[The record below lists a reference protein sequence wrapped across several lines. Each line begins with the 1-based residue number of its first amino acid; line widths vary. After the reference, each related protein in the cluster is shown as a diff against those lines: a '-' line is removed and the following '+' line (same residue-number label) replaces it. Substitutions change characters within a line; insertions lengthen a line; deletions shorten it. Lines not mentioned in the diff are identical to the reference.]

1 MTPGVPLFKFFRRS
15 APNAVPEPVS
25 WHAGQRRMF
34 MALVWLAC
42 LACAAALTAQAPR
55 FDPLD
60 VWALPLLS
68 LVMLTL
74 QLLLSAGQLTLQ
86 AAVMGAFAGTAAY
99 VLLALNHQ
107 FNVMPRT
114 SWTLMENTYWFAVL
128 YAAAFLVFP
137 PRQAIRV
144 AAAMLILSALIC
156 TYHLLFTVSPLTRT
170 HLTGASVQ
178 FLLMGGVMTVMQATL
193 GVQRMRLLASH
204 TAAYTDT
211 LTGLANRR
219 AAEERLSTLTHQ
231 GETYTLV
238 LFDLDHFKR
247 VNDMHGHATGD
258 LVLRGVAQVALG
270 HLPQGGVAA
279 RWGGE
284 EFLLILPEQRDRH
297 VRSLLDAMRLELRH
311 QRHGNVSGV
320 TACFGVATAH
330 AGEDPER
337 VLERADAAMYTVKQ
351 KGRNDVHLA
360 DLRRTQMG

>member
-1 MTPGVPLFKFFRRS
+1 MLKLFRRS
-15 APNAVPEPVS
+15 APEILPEPAS
-25 WHAGQRRMF
+25 WNAGQRRMF
-34 MALVWLAC
+34 MALVWLSC
-42 LACAAALTAQAPR
+42 LACAAALAAQAPR

-74 QLLLSAGQLTLQ
+74 QLLLGAGRISLQ
-86 AAVMGAFAGTAAY
+86 VAVMGAFAGAATY

-107 FNVMPRT
+107 FQVMPRT

-137 PRQAIRV
+137 PRQALRL
-144 AAAMLILSALIC
+144 AAALLVLSACIC
-156 TYHLLFTVSPLTRT
+156 AYHLTFTVSPLTRT

-178 FLLMGGVMTVMQATL
+178 FLLMGAVMTVMQTTL
-193 GVQRMRLLASH
+193 GTQRMQLLAARA
-204 TAAYTDT
+204 AAYTDT

-219 AAEERLSTLTHQ
+219 AAEERLSDLTRQ

-284 EFLLILPEQRDRH
+284 EFLLILPEQRDRQ

-337 VLERADAAMYTVKQ
+337 VLARADAAMYTVKQ
-351 KGRNDVHLA
+351 QGRNDVHLA